1 LVKVK
6 NLSFLIKGFYES
18 LKENKKMF
26 LHIVGEGQERNNLE
40 TLAEN
45 LNITDFIKFHG
56 VLYKENL
63 LKIYQNS
70 DVFLVTSEYESFCMV
85 TTEAM
90 ACGLP
95 VIGTKVGFLPN
106 LINHGE
112 TGFLVELNNIKELKE
127 RILFFTKNREK
138 ARAFGSKARNF
149 VEKNFSWEES
159 AKRIEN
165 ICYEVVNRSK

>member
-1 LVKVK
+1 
-6 NLSFLIKGFYES
+6 
-18 LKENKKMF
+18 MF

-40 TLAEN
+40 TLVEK

-85 TTEAM
+85 ATEAM

-138 ARAFGSKARNF
+138 AKEFGSKARNF

-165 ICYEVVNRSK
+165 IYYEIVNRSK